1 MFIFQIYLP
10 CSNLSISIYRTYIE
24 KLYNLYSIYSST
36 GSVVFLGDFNA
47 KYDLN
52 SSISRDQFLCRFL
65 SDVNLVAINSLPNC
79 QGASYSYVSYDGS
92 ICTPIEILDLIQY
105 CEIVDDQCLNVSR
118 HRPVICRLAIPGLD
132 IHPTI
137 TINPESSI
145 NWKRVQNEH
154 VDNYI
159 NRLTTDPSLVALVS
173 SSLQMAPEIDK
184 AYSTLTT
191 TCNMPI
197 SHYRRKGTNLT

>member
-1 MFIFQIYLP
+1 M
-10 CSNLSISIYRTYIE
+10 
-24 KLYNLYSIYSST
+24 YSST
-36 GSVVFLGDFNA
+36 SSVVFLGDFNA

-52 SSISRDQFLCRFL
+52 SSIRREQFLCRFL
-65 SDVNLVAINSLPNC
+65 SDVNLVAFNSLHNW

-92 ICTPIEILDLIQY
+92 SQTLIDFICTPIEILDLIQY

-159 NRLTTDPSLVALVS
+159 HRLTTDPSLVALVS
-173 SSLQMAPEIDK
+173 SSIQMAPEIDK

>member
-1 MFIFQIYLP
+1 M
-10 CSNLSISIYRTYIE
+10 
-24 KLYNLYSIYSST
+24 
-36 GSVVFLGDFNA
+36 
-47 KYDLN
+47 
-52 SSISRDQFLCRFL
+52 
-65 SDVNLVAINSLPNC
+65 NLVAINSLSNC

-92 ICTPIEILDLIQY
+92 SQTLIDFICTPIEILDLIQY

-118 HRPVICRLAIPGLD
+118 HRPVICRLAIHGLD
-132 IHPTI
+132 IHPTTI
-137 TINPESSI
+137 INPESSI

-159 NRLTTDPSLVALVS
+159 HRLTTDPSLVALVS